1 MPRKVPKTYTV
12 LFNSEGKHDN
22 RLVIKLD
29 AKTIKGKLKQIENI
43 TPENLQY
50 FIDKEELLPIG
61 FQVLLTTK
69 DPDSK
74 EEFTRANT
82 MSPPDMAVIVEHIKQ
97 QAKEKLIAYQDD
109 YLERLDE
116 IGEEDLGDSD
126 WTLNPKRV
134 EEISIRFFYSIF
146 NKK

>member
-12 LFNSEGKHDN
+12 LFNSEGKQDN

-29 AKTIKGKLKQIENI
+29 AKTIRGKLKQIENI
-43 TPENLQY
+43 TPQNLQY
-50 FIDKEELLPIG
+50 FIDKEQLLPIG
-61 FQVLLTTK
+61 FQVLLTTH

-74 EEFTRANT
+74 ETFTRANT
-82 MSPPDMAVIVEHIKQ
+82 MSPPDMAVIVDNIKR
-97 QAKEKLIAYQDD
+97 QAKEKIIDYQDD

-116 IGEEDLGDSD
+116 AGEDDLGESD
-126 WTLNPKRV
+126 WTLNPKRI

-146 NKK
+146 NKQ